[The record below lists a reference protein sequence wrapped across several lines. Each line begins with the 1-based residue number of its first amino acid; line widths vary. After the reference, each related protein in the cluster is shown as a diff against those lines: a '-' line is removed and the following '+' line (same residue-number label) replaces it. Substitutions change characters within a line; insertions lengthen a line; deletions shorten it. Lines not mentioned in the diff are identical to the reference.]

1 MQQQK
6 AKEQREKQQKKGED
20 KKKDTDIE
28 YNYDECDFPL
38 PYSEKRLIEGWYDF
52 NDSSV
57 TPILPGKL

>member
-6 AKEQREKQQKKGED
+6 AKELREKQQKKGDD